1 MRFPLGGQLLLLPF
15 LCPSILSEIVL
26 SHSRVSLTFEENIAT
41 LSLSRPDKRNALD
54 MAMFVELR
62 DAIKTL
68 KRNRSLRGV
77 LLIGEGE
84 DFCSGLD
91 VKSVLTSSS
100 NALRLLWKWL
110 PGQPNL
116 AQFVSVGFRQLSVP
130 VVCAIHGRCW
140 GGGLQIAL
148 GADFRIT
155 APAASLSIMEGKWG
169 LIPDMGGTLALRELL
184 PADHA
189 MYLAMSAKEITADEA
204 LGMHLVTEVHEDPVA
219 RGRAL
224 LEELCQRSPDS
235 LAAVKKLYQHA
246 WHHNDRGILARE
258 TWYQLRI
265 LSGKNQQ
272 IATKRAT
279 KDPDKPFVPR
289 KNW

>member
-1 MRFPLGGQLLLLPF
+1 
-15 LCPSILSEIVL
+15 
-26 SHSRVSLTFEENIAT
+26 VSLTFEENIAT

-68 KRNRSLRGV
+68 KRNRTLRGV

-155 APAASLSIMEGKWG
+155 SPSASLSIMEGKWG

-204 LGMHLVTEVHEDPVA
+204 LGMHLVTEVHEDPIA

-235 LAAVKKLYQHA
+235 LAAVKKLYQRA

-289 KNW
+289 KHW